1 MAMSAHVKISNRL
14 GMHARPAMILAETA
28 QGFDSDITVRR
39 TDQDDSV
46 DAKSIMQLMMLAAV
60 QGTKLTVT
68 AEGQDAEL
76 ALSELTELVANKFS
90 EDNLE
95 GA

>member
-1 MAMSAHVKISNRL
+1 MATN
-14 GMHARPAMILAETA
+14 G
-28 QGFDSDITVRR
+28 
-39 TDQDDSV
+39 
-46 DAKSIMQLMMLAAV
+46 KSIMQLMMLAAV

>member
-46 DAKSIMQLMMLAAV
+46 DAKSIMQLMMLAATE
-60 QGTKLTVT
+60 GTELEIK
-68 AEGQDAEL
+68 ADGHDAEQAVQRL
-76 ALSELTELVANKFS
+76 IELIKSGFD
-90 EDNLE
+90 ED
-95 GA
+95 